1 MRLAAVLP
9 AGVAPLFGCDLLETV
24 VCPATNI
31 RQYARLDQ
39 ASICADMGGRH
50 SDLALYSGGQPGQA
64 FYISTSTSVIA
75 ISGGPVKLGAN
86 RAIAAA

>member
-1 MRLAAVLP
+1 MA
-9 AGVAPLFGCDLLETV
+9 
-24 VCPATNI
+24 
-31 RQYARLDQ
+31 QAR
-39 ASICADMGGRH
+39 ICADMGGRH

>member
-1 MRLAAVLP
+1 M
-9 AGVAPLFGCDLLETV
+9 T
-24 VCPATNI
+24 
-31 RQYARLDQ
+31 LDYPYIQ
-39 ASICADMGGRH
+39 KTLDAITPISADMGGRH